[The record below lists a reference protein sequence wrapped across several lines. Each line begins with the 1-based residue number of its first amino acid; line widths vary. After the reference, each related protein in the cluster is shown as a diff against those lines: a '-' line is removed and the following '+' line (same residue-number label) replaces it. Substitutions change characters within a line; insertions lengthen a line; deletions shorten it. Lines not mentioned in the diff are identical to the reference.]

1 MLSNHLKTFD
11 QQNQNWGPKIVSA
24 TAVVFS
30 NLANAPQFWP
40 TALKFHYQ
48 FNMRDFANIMENLL
62 LAQPTTYKGNVLGM
76 VRMWA
81 HECHRVWK
89 DRLIFPEDHE
99 GYLAAM
105 RQGMKEFPTDFK
117 EEQIF
122 AEPLIYTSFITMCKG
137 HEANY

>member
-1 MLSNHLKTFD
+1 MTNFD

-48 FNMRDFANIMENLL
+48 FNMRDFANIIENLL
-62 LAQPTTYKGNVLGM
+62 LAQPSTYKGNVLGM

-99 GYLAAM
+99 
-105 RQGMKEFPTDFK
+105 
-117 EEQIF
+117 
-122 AEPLIYTSFITMCKG
+122 
-137 HEANY
+137 